1 MTEDVRDTHRGACTC
16 RTTRPNIISHV
27 SSVIPVIF
35 SRIKVHNNNLAARSM
50 PAVSR
55 SRDPPLRWWY
65 LFFIFAGRRRLAMS
79 RRVLSEESDCDERG
93 EFHPVARSNEDRTGV
108 GNNTVCH

>member
-1 MTEDVRDTHRGACTC
+1 
-16 RTTRPNIISHV
+16 
-27 SSVIPVIF
+27 
-35 SRIKVHNNNLAARSM
+35 M

-55 SRDPPLRWWY
+55 SRDRVIPAATLVD